1 MASTLS
7 APVSDLKILS
17 PRRLILT
24 LWLVVG
30 LANVGMSFLGPPQRG
45 ETVKVLVTSLAG
57 PLISLVLSVLAE
69 RLLGRGTSREWCL
82 LGGLVLL
89 AGSALWTID
98 LIVQAQ
104 NLPLLSFRT
113 PTESDVLMARF
124 NWVYCNLL
132 FSLQTVALALL
143 ASSKTLLARER
154 QLATERAALQQAR
167 LTALRYQL
175 NPHFLFNTLNAIST
189 LAADLGAHEAE
200 EMISRLADFM
210 RASLSSSMDGSI
222 TLAAELETTQAYLAI
237 ESVRFGERLVVDY
250 LCEPDLSDALVP
262 SLILQPL
269 VENAVK
275 YGVSRSKEAVHI
287 KISART
293 DQKELILTVED
304 DGCCS
309 LGVTPKAGTG
319 VGLKNVAERL
329 DALHGNEAMMR
340 TEQREKGFLA
350 ELRMPLQFSS
360 PNSVEC
366 Q

>member
-1 MASTLS
+1 MASTS
-7 APVSDLKILS
+7 APVSDHTVWS
-17 PRRLILT
+17 PRRLILA
-24 LWLVVG
+24 LWFVVG
-30 LANVGMSFLGPPQRG
+30 FANVGISFIGPPQKG
-45 ETVKVLVTSLAG
+45 ETVKVLITSLAG
-57 PLISLVLSVLAE
+57 PLISLVVSVLTE
-69 RLLGRGTSREWCL
+69 RLLGRGTHRKWFV

-89 AGSALWTID
+89 AGSTLWTID

-104 NLPLLSFRT
+104 NAPFASFRA
-113 PTESDVLMARF
+113 PAESDLLMARF

-132 FSLQTVALALL
+132 FSLQTFALALL

-200 EMISRLADFM
+200 EMIARLADFM

-222 TLAAELETTQAYLAI
+222 TLAGELETTQAYLAI

-250 LCEPDLSDALVP
+250 LCQPNLSDALVP
-262 SLILQPL
+262 CLILQPL

-275 YGVSRSKEAVHI
+275 YGVSRSKQPVHVR
-287 KISART
+287 ISARA

-309 LGVTPKAGTG
+309 SAKPPKAGAG

-329 DALHGNEAMMR
+329 DALHGKEAVMR
-340 TEQREKGFLA
+340 TEQRETGFLA
-350 ELRMPLQFSS
+350 ELRMPLHFSG
-360 PNSVEC
+360 PQSVEG